1 MKTKTLRKIQVNFIK
16 ILEKPGYYEEKIVDY
31 TFNNKDS
38 MRNYESF
45 SNDMSNS
52 NKNNEGKKFPSLSIK
67 NLINENVSINTNIS
81 SNKKVNF
88 VQKIV
93 NYIIKSKYYKL

>member
-1 MKTKTLRKIQVNFIK
+1 
-16 ILEKPGYYEEKIVDY
+16 
-31 TFNNKDS
+31 